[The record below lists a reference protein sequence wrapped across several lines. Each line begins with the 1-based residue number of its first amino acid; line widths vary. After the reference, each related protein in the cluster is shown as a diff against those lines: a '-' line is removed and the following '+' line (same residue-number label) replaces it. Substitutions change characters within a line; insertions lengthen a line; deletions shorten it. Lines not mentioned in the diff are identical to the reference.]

1 VDAHYRRALQLLTSQ
16 RLRDA
21 FDLTREPAA
30 LRDSYGDHPL
40 GQGLLL
46 ARRLV
51 EAGATYVLVNLSRS
65 NDWDTHA
72 KNFVLLKDKLLPP
85 LDHGAAALLR
95 DLDQRGLLDE
105 VLVLIAGEMGRT
117 PLVNAAAG
125 RDHWTSAYS
134 VFLAGGGLTRGQ
146 VLGSTTPD
154 GRYPGSRP
162 VTVPE
167 ILATVYHRLGVDP
180 NTLLTDAQGRPLPIL
195 PETRPLA
202 ELLG

>member
-1 VDAHYRRALQLLTSQ
+1 M
-16 RLRDA
+16 
-21 FDLTREPAA
+21 
-30 LRDSYGDHPL
+30 
-40 GQGLLL
+40 
-46 ARRLV
+46 
-51 EAGATYVLVNLSRS
+51 
-65 NDWDTHA
+65 
-72 KNFVLLKDKLLPP
+72 LKIKLLPP
-85 LDHGAAALLR
+85 LDRGASTLLR

-167 ILATVYHRLGVDP
+167 VLATVYHRLGVDP

-195 PETRPLA
+195 PEARPLA